1 MKMATCGWK
10 FPGPAAKKITVSSAL
25 MSYTETIFCKLNISP
40 QCPGALWS
48 FSVIFRENPLF
59 SWDALVE
66 KTVENVENSKLDV
79 EKYPIIFG
87 YVNPKIC

>member
-1 MKMATCGWK
+1 
-10 FPGPAAKKITVSSAL
+10 

-79 EKYPIIFG
+79 EK
-87 YVNPKIC
+87 